1 MPSRYSRLVQEYAN
15 LRTSGLSQ
23 IKIINEKQEIS
34 VIPKMF
40 VIMAIFLSV
49 AMTVA
54 KSILPE
60 TEMFAANLIQH
71 EERAKSYPDKLP
83 NYNNPLV
90 SNIE

>member
-1 MPSRYSRLVQEYAN
+1 
-15 LRTSGLSQ
+15 
-23 IKIINEKQEIS
+23 
-34 VIPKMF
+34 MF